1 MNLLEART
9 NIEIYERD
17 YLLSCH
23 YGDYRRALE
32 LAEKLYEMKCNLFG
46 KKHPDILK
54 LLKDLDYLNYKL
66 GEFEK
71 SLEIKEQLYAL
82 SCSIK
87 GQEHPDSLQALSDLV
102 YSYGKSE

>member
-32 LAEKLYEMKCNLFG
+32 LAEKLYEMIYDKDF
-46 KKHPDILK
+46 
-54 LLKDLDYLNYKL
+54 KDLSRKIPPSDLWALSADTIDGNFSKEQFIDQIKNYAESGNDL
-66 GEFEK
+66 D
-71 SLEIKEQLYAL
+71 IKEVAGAIYDKFI
-82 SCSIK
+82 S
-87 GQEHPDSLQALSDLV
+87 G
-102 YSYGKSE
+102 